1 MGSRRDRGSVTA
13 ELALGLP
20 SVVLV
25 LAVVLAVGRVA
36 VAQVQCI
43 DAARAGARQ
52 AARGESLDRIGAVAR
67 GFGPD
72 GARVVVSGH
81 GGDIDVE
88 VSAPVQMPGTG
99 WSVVT
104 VRARATGPVEQ
115 P

>member
-25 LAVVLAVGRVA
+25 LAVVLAVGRVVA
-36 VAQVQCI
+36 AQVQCI

-52 AARGESLDRIGAVAR
+52 AARGEPMDRIGTVAR

-72 GARVVVSGH
+72 GARVVVSRR
-81 GGDIDVE
+81 GGDVDVE
-88 VSAPVQMPGTG
+88 VSAPVRMPGTG
-99 WSVVT
+99 WSVAS
-104 VRARATGPVEQ
+104 VRSRATGPLEQ